1 MRFQCALEHQCG
13 YAFSL
18 LQANPAPTEQNV
30 EDNFDGNICRC
41 TGKFIGVIHDN
52 DVLSHHFLGYRPI
65 LEAMKTFSMNSNG
78 TVPYDIEVSS
88 VHTVMGWIM

>member
-1 MRFQCALEHQCG
+1 MFQCYL
-13 YAFSL
+13 SL

-30 EDNFDGNICRC
+30 EDTFDGNICRC
-41 TGKFIGVIHDN
+41 TGKFIGVIH

-88 VHTVMGWIM
+88 DHTVMGWIM